1 MNFYAQVYK
10 ITAKIPKGKVA
21 TYGQIAGLI
30 STPRAA
36 RMVGW
41 ALHLVDAKPE
51 LKLPWQRVINSKG
64 MISTT
69 CLDHPKEQQAYLLKK
84 EGVKVDFIDG
94 NYFINL
100 KKYLYK
106 DINSSTRKRKS

>member
-1 MNFYAQVYK
+1 MNFYQQVYK
-10 ITAKIPKGKVA
+10 IVKKIPKGRVA
-21 TYGQIAGLI
+21 TYGQIAAMI

-41 ALHLVDAKPE
+41 ALHVGTDQTV
-51 LKLPWQRVINSKG
+51 PWQRVINSKG

-84 EGVKVDFIDG
+84 EGVKVEKIEG
-94 NYFINL
+94 NYWIDL
-100 KKYLYK
+100 KKYLWRPK
-106 DINSSTRKRKS
+106 N

>member
-36 RMVGW
+36 RMVDW
-41 ALHLVDAKPE
+41 ALHLVDTKPE
-51 LKLPWQRVINSKG
+51 LKLPWHRVINSAG

-69 CLDHPKEQQAYLLKK
+69 CLDHPKEQQAFLLKK
-84 EGVKVDFIDG
+84 EGVKVDFIEG
-94 NYFINL
+94 NYFIDL
-100 KKYLYK
+100 KKYLWRPK
-106 DINSSTRKRKS
+106 N

>member
-1 MNFYAQVYK
+1 MTFYQKVYQLTK
-10 ITAKIPKGKVA
+10 KIPKGKVA
-21 TYGQIAGLI
+21 TYGQIAGMI

-41 ALHLVDAKPE
+41 ALHSCDTNKI
-51 LKLPWQRVINSKG
+51 PWQRVINAKG

-69 CLDHPKEQQAYLLKK
+69 CLDHPKEFQANLLRA
-84 EGVKVDFIDG
+84 EGVKVKEIEG

-100 KKYLYK
+100 EQF
-106 DINSSTRKRKS
+106 IWQTNN